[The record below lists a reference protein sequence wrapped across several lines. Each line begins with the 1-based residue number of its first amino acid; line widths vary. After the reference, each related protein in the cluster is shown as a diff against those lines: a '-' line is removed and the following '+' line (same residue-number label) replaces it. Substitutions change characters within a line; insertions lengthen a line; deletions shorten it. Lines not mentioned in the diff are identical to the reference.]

1 MIKIK
6 NIAAHPL
13 DWNLIFEESLYQKV
27 FPLVYQNIITIVPN
41 APPSA
46 ILKKYQAIYAKNATK
61 NLYYSAFLIRI
72 NKLFNEHYIKLL
84 PFKGPVLSEDLYGGI
99 EFRQFSDLDILVAR
113 KDAIDAWQL
122 LLDSGFQG
130 ELTLNKSQRA
140 AYIKVE
146 DHIAL
151 SRKNMVVEL
160 HWEMSGLYTPRQIL
174 YETVS
179 NDLSQLNF
187 SGQSLPNLSTEHLM
201 VYLSVHACK
210 HGWANLEAVANLS
223 ELLKKDYDL
232 NKIVDLASTWKC
244 KKMLNLGLYLSHKL
258 FGSIMPGDLQF
269 YKNSV
274 ISEIGNNVSAV
285 MFRNLI
291 NLKVK
296 DTANRFS
303 FFHLNVRDSF
313 IDKFQYAFRLIF
325 RPTDKDWLCCP
336 VPGRVGVIHYFIRP
350 FRLMYIQLNKL
361 YA

>member
-27 FPLVYQNIITIVPN
+27 FPLVYQNIITIVPD
-41 APPSA
+41 APPA
-46 ILKKYQAIYAKNATK
+46 GILKKYQAIYAKNATK

-72 NKLFNEHYIKLL
+72 SKLFNERNIKIL
-84 PFKGPVLSEDLYGGI
+84 PFKGPVLSQDLYGGI
-99 EFRQFSDLDILVAR
+99 EFRQFSDLDILVSK

-122 LLDSGFQG
+122 LLDSGFQS

-140 AYIKVE
+140 GYIKVE

-160 HWEMSGLYTPRQIL
+160 HWEMSGLYTPRQVL

-179 NDLSQLNF
+179 NHLSLLNF
-187 SGQSLPNLSTEHLM
+187 SGQNLPNLSTEHLV

-223 ELLKKDYDL
+223 ELLKRDCDL
-232 NKIVDLASTWKC
+232 DKIVDLASKWQC
-244 KKMLNLGLYLSHKL
+244 KKMLHLGLYLSHKL
-258 FGSIMPGDLQF
+258 LGTRMPGNLQF

-274 ISEIGNNVSAV
+274 IAEIGNNVSAV
-285 MFRNLI
+285 MFKNLI
-291 NLKVK
+291 ELKVK

-313 IDKFQYAFRLIF
+313 INKLQYVFRLIF

-336 VPGRVGVIHYFIRP
+336 VPGSFGFIHYVIRP
-350 FRLMYIQLNKL
+350 FRLIYIQLSKL

>member
-6 NIAAHPL
+6 KIAAHPL
-13 DWNLIFEESLYQKV
+13 DWNLIFEESLYQRV

-41 APPSA
+41 APPSE
-46 ILKKYQAIYAKNATK
+46 IFQKYQAVYAKNATK
-61 NLYYSAFLIRI
+61 NLYYSACLIRI
-72 NKLFNEHYIKLL
+72 SKLFNERDLKIL
-84 PFKGPVLSEDLYGGI
+84 PFKGPILSEDLYGGI
-99 EFRQFSDLDILVAR
+99 EFRQFSDLDILVSK

-130 ELTLNKSQRA
+130 ELTLNKGQRA

-151 SRKNMVVEL
+151 SRKDMVVEL
-160 HWEMSGLYTPRQIL
+160 HWEMSGLYTSRQVL
-174 YETVS
+174 YETVA

-187 SGQSLPNLSTEHLM
+187 SGQNLPNLSTEHLV

-223 ELLKKDYDL
+223 ELLKRDCDL
-232 NKIVDLASTWKC
+232 DKIVDLASKWKC
-244 KKMLNLGLYLSHKL
+244 KRMLNLGFYLSHKL
-258 FGSIMPGDLQF
+258 FDTTMPGNLQF
-269 YKNSV
+269 YENGV
-274 ISEIGNNVSAV
+274 MSEIGNNVFAV
-285 MFRNLI
+285 MFQNLI
-291 NLKVK
+291 DLKVK
-296 DTANRFS
+296 GIANRFS

-313 IDKFQYAFRLIF
+313 IDELQYTFRLIF

-336 VPGRVGVIHYFIRP
+336 VPGRVGFIHYFIRP
-350 FRLMYIQLNKL
+350 FRLIYIQLSKL